1 MDFYTSITSNYIPKA
16 RVLAH
21 SVKRAAPGSRFHL
34 LLSDVPPAGF
44 DVADEPFDT
53 MIPFEELPVPNPR
66 QWLFG
71 HSIVE
76 LCTAVKG
83 VGAQEIVRRHQPRKL
98 CYFDPDIVV
107 FGGLDALSERLDR
120 HSVLLTPHVTSPEA
134 TRRAVID
141 NEISAL
147 KHGIYNLGFIGFSC
161 EGEGMRC
168 LDWWAQRLLEFCH
181 DDIPAGL
188 FTDQRWADLM
198 PAMFERVGILRDPE
212 YNVATWNLTH
222 RSATGSAPDHVLVNG
237 RPLAFYHFSG
247 FDSGAQEVMLKVY
260 GGHSPVLFKL
270 RDWYIAQCRLYG
282 QDTLGRTPWAFGR
295 FSNGEPISRD
305 HRLLYR
311 TRVDLQRAFPDPFDA
326 DSATL
331 SYYQWFRD
339 NVQGDESTLLASEAI
354 LRDRLVTAETELR
367 LIKGSRSWRLARSIA
382 RLANAVR

>member
-21 SVKRAAPGSRFHL
+21 SVKRVDPGARFHL
-34 LLSDVPPAGF
+34 LLSDVPPEGF
-44 DVADEPFDT
+44 DLAAEPFDT
-53 MIPFEELPVPNPR
+53 LIRFEELPIPNPR

-83 VGAQEIVRRHQPRKL
+83 VGAQEIVRRHRPRKL

-107 FGGLDALSERLDR
+107 FGGLDALAERLDR
-120 HSVLLTPHVTSPEA
+120 HSVLLTPHVTVPE
-134 TRRAVID
+134 TTQRAVID

-147 KHGIYNLGFIGFSC
+147 KHGIYNLGFIGWRC
-161 EGEGMRC
+161 EGEGLRC
-168 LDWWAQRLLEFCH
+168 LDWWASRLLEFCH

-198 PAMFERVGILRDPE
+198 PALFEEVGILREPE
-212 YNVATWNLTH
+212 FNVATWNLTH
-222 RSATGSAPDHVLVNG
+222 RRATGTAPDAVLVNG

-247 FDSGAQEVMLKVY
+247 FDSGAQEVMLNVY
-260 GGHSPVLFKL
+260 GKHSPALFQL
-270 RDWYIAQCRLYG
+270 RDWYIAQCRIHG
-282 QDTLGRTPWAFGR
+282 QDALGRLPWAFGR
-295 FSNGEPISRD
+295 FSNGEPITRD

-311 TRVDLQRAFPDPFDA
+311 NRVDLQRAYPDPFDA
-326 DSATL
+326 AAGAS
-331 SYYQWFRD
+331 SYFQWFRD

-354 LRDRLVTAETELR
+354 LRDRLFSAETELR

-382 RLANAVR
+382 RLAHAIR